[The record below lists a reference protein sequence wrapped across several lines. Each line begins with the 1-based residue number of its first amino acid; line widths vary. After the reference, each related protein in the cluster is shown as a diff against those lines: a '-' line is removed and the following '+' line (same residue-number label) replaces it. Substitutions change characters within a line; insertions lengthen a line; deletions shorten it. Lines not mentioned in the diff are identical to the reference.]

1 MRYAVLTDIHSN
13 LPALHAVLNR
23 IGELEIDR
31 IVSLGDIVGYNA
43 DPNECV
49 ALIKDLSIAAI
60 AGNHDT
66 EAVST
71 AAPRNLNEPAEKSIL
86 WTRKRLTKENK
97 DFLRNLPSEIEV
109 DNLFIALH
117 SPKDITNKY
126 INSKYAAAAAF
137 KLMLDAR
144 TRPLAFLGHTHRRSI
159 FSLLPTKAPTKD
171 PTINHIEDIVKELPT
186 PHKEKIKIEKNKLY
200 LINPGSVGQPRD
212 GDPRAGFLTFNSASY
227 EIEFHL
233 VTYDIKTTVKK
244 IIAAGLPEINAKRLR
259 LGQ

>member
-13 LPALHAVLNR
+13 LPALHAVLSR
-23 IGELEIDR
+23 VGELEVDR
-31 IVSLGDIVGYNA
+31 IVCLGDIVGYNA

-49 ALIKDLSIAAI
+49 DLIKNLSITTI
-60 AGNHDT
+60 AGNHDV

-71 AAPRNLNEPAEKSIL
+71 AAPRNLNKSAERSIL
-86 WTRKRLTKENK
+86 WTREKLTEENK
-97 DFLRNLPSEIEV
+97 KFLRNLPLGIEV
-109 DNLFIALH
+109 DGLFIALH

-137 KLMLDAR
+137 KLMIEAR

-159 FSLLPTKAPTKD
+159 YSLPPTKD
-171 PTINHIEDIVKELPT
+171 STLDHIEDTIKEQPT
-186 PHKEKIKIEKNKLY
+186 PNKEKIEIPKDSLH

-212 GDPRAGFLTFNSASY
+212 GDPRAGFLTFNPESY

-233 VTYDIKTTVKK
+233 VCYDFKTTAEK
-244 IIAAGLPEINAKRLR
+244 IIAAGLPEINAKRLI

>member
-1 MRYAVLTDIHSN
+1 MRYAVLIDIHSN
-13 LPALHAVLNR
+13 IAALHAVLNHVS
-23 IGELEIDR
+23 ELEVDR

-49 ALIKDLSIAAI
+49 ALIKDLAITAI
-60 AGNHDT
+60 ASNHDE

-71 AAPRNLNEPAEKSIL
+71 TDPYNLNEPAEKSIL
-86 WTRKRLTKENK
+86 WTRERLTKENK
-97 DFLRNLPSEIEV
+97 DFLQDLPPEIAV

-126 INSKYAAAAAF
+126 ISSKYAAAAAF

-144 TRPLAFLGHTHRRSI
+144 TLPLAFLGHTHRRSI
-159 FSLLPTKAPTKD
+159 YSLTPTGDSTLD
-171 PTINHIEDIVKELPT
+171 HIEDTIKELPT
-186 PHKEKIKIEKNKLY
+186 PHKEKIKIEKDKLY

-212 GDPRAGFLTFNSASY
+212 GDPRAGFLTFNSATY

-233 VTYDIKTTVKK
+233 VGYDFKTTAEK
-244 IIAAGLPEINAKRLR
+244 IIAAGLPDINAKRLP
-259 LGQ
+259 LGK